1 MKKLA
6 LFLLSI
12 VAISCSQQDSENA
25 SPDFSTE
32 VITSSGLTE
41 AALYDR
47 ILGMLVGSAL
57 GDAMG
62 APTEMWTREAI
73 QLEYGFVEDLDS
85 MVREASPEGI
95 WKANLP
101 AGGTTDD
108 TRWKNLAVDYL
119 LTQQSESLEPKDFA
133 SHIFKAYEG
142 SLTKLKNT
150 EGTDVEPFENA
161 LQEANWL
168 SEWAK
173 VAVPY
178 RDANLGGY
186 ADSLSKF
193 YGGEMVCAGLLYAPA
208 IGAFYPGNPE
218 KAYQEAYRVSIFD
231 LGFARDLTAL
241 AAALTA
247 SGMTPNASKDSLLA
261 SLRLDPEG
269 YFQSRLVGRTSHK
282 LLKDALNIVREAK
295 KLDSLPNRMSL
306 DNPALIYAYTE
317 LDRRQ
322 QDMPFHAGEIY
333 LQAITAMLFTDFDFQ
348 GTLTFLTNYGRDND
362 TTASL
367 AGGILG
373 AWVGYNKLPAADRE
387 RVIRVTR
394 DELGIDLE
402 QKAQQLTKHLLA
414 KEKNK

>member
-6 LFLLSI
+6 FIFLSLLSF
-12 VAISCSQQDSENA
+12 SCAKQE
-25 SPDFSTE
+25 TE
-32 VITSSGLTE
+32 VASTSFSNEIPTEFGLSE
-41 AALYDR
+41 AELYDKV
-47 ILGMLVGSAL
+47 LGMLVGSAI

-62 APTEMWTREAI
+62 APTEMWSRDAI
-73 QLEYGFVEDLDS
+73 QLEYGFVQDLDS
-85 MVREASPEGI
+85 MVREESPEGI

-108 TRWKNLAVDYL
+108 TRWKNLTVDYL
-119 LTQQSESLEPKDFA
+119 LSQKSESLDSKAFA
-133 SHIFKAYEG
+133 SHLLKTYRG
-142 SLTKLKNT
+142 SLDKLKKT
-150 EGTDVEPFENA
+150 KGTDVEPFENA

-173 VAVPY
+173 VASPY
-178 RDANLGGY
+178 LEDNLGGY

-193 YGGEMVCAGLLYAPA
+193 YGGEMVCAGLLYAPSL
-208 IGAFYPGNPE
+208 GAFFPGNPN
-218 KAYQEAYRVSIFD
+218 KAYQEAYKLSIFD
-231 LGFARDLTAL
+231 LGYARDLTAL
-241 AAALTA
+241 AAAMTA
-247 SGMTPNASKDSLLA
+247 AGMAPKASQDSLLA
-261 SLRLDPEG
+261 TLRLDPEG

-282 LLKDALNIVREAK
+282 LLKDALTIVREAN
-295 KLDSLPNRMSL
+295 KLDSLPSRL
-306 DNPALIYAYTE
+306 ALGNPALVYAYSE

-333 LQAITAMLFTDFDFQ
+333 QQALTAMLFTDFDFM

-373 AWVGYNKLPAADRE
+373 AWIGYNKLPATDRE

-402 QKAQQLTKHLLA
+402 KQAQLLTLHLLA
-414 KEKNK
+414 QEEK

>member
-6 LFLLSI
+6 FIFLSLLSF
-12 VAISCSQQDSENA
+12 SCAKQE
-25 SPDFSTE
+25 TE
-32 VITSSGLTE
+32 VASTSFSNEIPTEFGLSE
-41 AALYDR
+41 AELYDKV
-47 ILGMLVGSAL
+47 LGMLVGSAI

-62 APTEMWTREAI
+62 APTEMWSRDAI
-73 QLEYGFVEDLDS
+73 QLEYGFVQDLDS
-85 MVREASPEGI
+85 MVREVSPEGI

-108 TRWKNLAVDYL
+108 TRWKNLTVDYL
-119 LTQQSESLEPKDFA
+119 LSQKSESLDSKAFA
-133 SHIFKAYEG
+133 SHLLNTYRG
-142 SLTKLKNT
+142 SLDKLKNT
-150 EGTDVEPFENA
+150 GGQDVEPFENA

-173 VAVPY
+173 VASPY
-178 RDANLGGY
+178 LEDNLGGY

-193 YGGEMVCAGLLYAPA
+193 YGGEMVCAGLLFAPTL
-208 IGAFYPGNPE
+208 GAFFPGNPS
-218 KAYQEAYRVSIFD
+218 KAYREAYKLSIFD
-231 LGFARDLTAL
+231 QGYARDLTAL
-241 AAALTA
+241 AAAMTA
-247 SGMTPNASKDSLLA
+247 AGMAPKASQDSLLA
-261 SLRLDPEG
+261 TLRLDPEG

-282 LLKDALNIVREAK
+282 LLKDALTIVREAN
-295 KLDSLPNRMSL
+295 KLDSLPSRL
-306 DNPALIYAYTE
+306 ALGNPALVYAYGE

-333 LQAITAMLFTDFDFQ
+333 QQALTAMLFTDFDFM

-373 AWVGYNKLPAADRE
+373 AWYGYEKLPVADRE
-387 RVIRVTR
+387 KVIRVTR

-402 QKAQQLTKHLLA
+402 KQAQRLTLHLLIQ
-414 KEKNK
+414 EKK